1 MNTPTLRMYEFKSS
15 AEYKTELTLTLSIS
29 STAIESIEVIRLII
43 DAMSTFTLQID
54 EVEKV

>member
-1 MNTPTLRMYEFKSS
+1 MYEFKSS

-54 EVEKV
+54 EVEKI